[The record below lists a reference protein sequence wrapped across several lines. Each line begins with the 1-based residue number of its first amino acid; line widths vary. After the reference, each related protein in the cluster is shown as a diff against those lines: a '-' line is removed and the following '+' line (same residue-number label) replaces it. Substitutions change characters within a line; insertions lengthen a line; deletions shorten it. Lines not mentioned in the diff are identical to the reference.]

1 MPVTYELVTS
11 SQQPE
16 EVGCP
21 GTLVSQTRKPRHR
34 EQLCVLAEGTQGV
47 GSNASALST
56 HMAAINTAASCFSG
70 KLLQP
75 PEKKL
80 YSADGLVWRQLSQN
94 LPDPFLQDM
103 GTTSHSR
110 SAATPSLPRF

>member
-34 EQLCVLAEGTQGV
+34 EQLCVLAEGTQWV
-47 GSNASALST
+47 CNASALST
-56 HMAAINTAASCFSG
+56 HTAAINTAASCFSG

>member
-1 MPVTYELVTS
+1 M
-11 SQQPE
+11 
-16 EVGCP
+16 
-21 GTLVSQTRKPRHR
+21 RKPRHR
-34 EQLCVLAEGTQGV
+34 KQLRILGEDTQGV
-47 GSNASALST
+47 GGNVPALST
-56 HMAAINTAASCFSG
+56 HLAAVNTAASCFSG

-110 SAATPSLPRF
+110 SAASPSLPRC